1 MHPGITILTCLLLSA
16 FFSGMEIAFVS
27 ANRLR
32 IELDKKQGLFSSSI
46 VNVFIQ
52 NPAQFIATMLIG
64 NNVVLVIYG
73 IVMAGILEPLLFQIT
88 PYTYTVLILQT
99 IISTLLILVTAEFL
113 PKAIFRLIPNI
124 LLNFLSI
131 PVLIF
136 YILLFPIAR
145 SVMWISRLF
154 IKKFVDNRNQV
165 INEMYVFGKVDL
177 NHLFLDI
184 KHKSKTELDTEHEIR
199 IFQNALDFSNVK
211 LRECMVPRTEIVSVE
226 DDCSMEELR
235 KKFIETGF
243 SKIVVFE
250 NSIDNI
256 IGYISSKDL
265 FKNPL
270 SLKSKIIKAPIV
282 PGTMNASR
290 FLQILLQERK
300 SLGIVVDEFGG
311 TSGIVT
317 IEDIME
323 EIFGEIEDEHDTV
336 EIIEKILPNKGFI
349 FSGKIQIEHL
359 NEKYNLQVPDSDEY
373 ETLAGF
379 IIYSIGRL
387 PSLNEEFNIDHF
399 NFKILKIDHKRI
411 ELVMLRQI
419 EE

>member
-1 MHPGITILTCLLLSA
+1 MHPGITILTCLILSA
-16 FFSGMEIAFVS
+16 FFSGVEIAFVS

-32 IELDKKQGLFSSSI
+32 LEIDKKQGLFSSRI
-46 VNVFIQ
+46 VNIFIQ

-88 PYTYTVLILQT
+88 PHTYSILILQT
-99 IISTLLILVTAEFL
+99 LISTLLILVTAEFL

-124 LLNFLSI
+124 LLNVLSI
-131 PVLIF
+131 PILIF

-145 SVMWISRLF
+145 SIMWISRLF
-154 IKKFVDNRNQV
+154 IRKLVDNKNNV

-177 NHLFLDI
+177 NHLFQDI
-184 KHKSKTELDTEHEIR
+184 KQKSKSELDTEHEIR

-211 LRECMVPRTEIVSVE
+211 LRECMVPRTEIVAVE
-226 DDCSMEELR
+226 DDCSIEDLR

-270 SLKSKIIKAPIV
+270 SLKSKIIKAPII

-336 EIIEKILPNKGFI
+336 EIIEKVLPNKEFI

-359 NEKYNLQVPDSDEY
+359 NDKYKLLIPDSEEY

-379 IIYSIGRL
+379 IIHNIGRL
-387 PSLNEEFNIDHF
+387 PVLNEEFNINHF
-399 NFKILKIDHKRI
+399 SFKILKIDNKRI
-411 ELVMLRQI
+411 ELLMLKQI

>member
-1 MHPGITILTCLLLSA
+1 
-16 FFSGMEIAFVS
+16 
-27 ANRLR
+27 
-32 IELDKKQGLFSSSI
+32 
-46 VNVFIQ
+46 
-52 NPAQFIATMLIG
+52 
-64 NNVVLVIYG
+64 
-73 IVMAGILEPLLFQIT
+73 
-88 PYTYTVLILQT
+88 
-99 IISTLLILVTAEFL
+99 
-113 PKAIFRLIPNI
+113 
-124 LLNFLSI
+124 
-131 PVLIF
+131 
-136 YILLFPIAR
+136 
-145 SVMWISRLF
+145 
-154 IKKFVDNRNQV
+154 
-165 INEMYVFGKVDL
+165 
-177 NHLFLDI
+177 LFLDI